1 MAITT
6 FGAETPAG
14 SRQSFAASDAPLPDG
29 SQPVGPRLGG
39 SGSGGPHRAGSG
51 VSSAASAA
59 AGSPVFSKYRLV
71 ARLGSGGMAEVF
83 LALSGAPQS
92 GLSKLVVLKVLR
104 PDLAPAERADF
115 ARMFYDEGRL
125 AMRLSHP
132 NIVQAHEVGAE
143 DTFSFIAMEYL
154 EGQALSAV
162 QERGWRSVP
171 GVSLEMQLH
180 VLCQVLEGL
189 EYAHSLTD
197 YSGQRLDIV
206 HRDVSPQNVFVTY
219 SGHTKLVDFG
229 IAKTLDSNSKT
240 AAGVVKG
247 KVRYMAPEQ
256 VRCGRVDHR
265 ADLFSV
271 GVMLWEA
278 IARRSMHGNA
288 SLYEVVGRLVNGEL
302 PALRDAVPQVDR
314 HLERVV
320 ARALAL
326 DPNARYEDAGALRD
340 ELLVFLDARRKVSS
354 RDIGERVARLFEPER
369 EAIGK
374 VIWQAMNDVP
384 SEELLA
390 RVNAARVLA
399 ELPWASTNSV
409 RPGGTDRVTAA
420 ALPTRGPATVPIDP
434 STALGAR
441 SPSPAREEG
450 SGVSPHIVDAAR
462 SADAVRSGAA
472 RSAAGELS
480 SDRSPSPKRRRAL
493 WLLAIGAGLV
503 ALLAAL
509 GTPLTAGTREPTIV
523 DVPAPV
529 TRVRLNLQATPA
541 SARFVLD
548 GQALDSNPYRGERA
562 LDAFPHTLEVSAEG
576 HQRRSIEVRLER
588 DLDLEVRLAEEP
600 PRASAASAP
609 SSVVPAP
616 RAGAP
621 SPPAPSPRG
630 AAPRASREPHA
641 AAPARR
647 MPDNVRSA
655 SAPAAS
661 SNASRSADDIY
672 PDEPLPAPKPA
683 PLEEY

>member
-1 MAITT
+1 
-6 FGAETPAG
+6 
-14 SRQSFAASDAPLPDG
+14 
-29 SQPVGPRLGG
+29 
-39 SGSGGPHRAGSG
+39 
-51 VSSAASAA
+51 
-59 AGSPVFSKYRLV
+59 
-71 ARLGSGGMAEVF
+71 
-83 LALSGAPQS
+83 
-92 GLSKLVVLKVLR
+92 
-104 PDLAPAERADF
+104 
-115 ARMFYDEGRL
+115 
-125 AMRLSHP
+125 LSHP

-189 EYAHSLTD
+189 EYAHGLTD

-278 IARRSMHGNA
+278 IARRGMHGNA

-326 DPNARYEDAGALRD
+326 DPDARYDDAGALRD
-340 ELLVFLDARRKVSS
+340 ELLTFLDGRRKVSS
-354 RDIGERVARLFEPER
+354 RELGERVARLFEPER

-409 RPGGTDRVTAA
+409 RAGGTDRMTAA
-420 ALPTRGPATVPIDP
+420 APLPSRAAAAALDP
-434 STALGAR
+434 SPVA
-441 SPSPAREEG
+441 PSPHREREEA
-450 SGVSPHIVDAAR
+450 SGVSAHIADAIREAEATRPTDAAR
-462 SADAVRSGAA
+462 AASGTRSK
-472 RSAAGELS
+472 
-480 SDRSPSPKRRRAL
+480 DKPPSPIRRRAP
-493 WLLAIGAGLV
+493 WLIAIGGGLV
-503 ALLAAL
+503 ALLAVL
-509 GTPLTAGTREPTIV
+509 GRPLTAGTREPVIV

-529 TRVRLNLQATPA
+529 TRVRLNLQATPP

-548 GQALDSNPYRGERA
+548 GQALDSNPYQGERA
-562 LDAFPHTLEVSAEG
+562 MDAFPHTLEVNAEG
-576 HQRRSIEVRLER
+576 HQRRSIEVHLNR
-588 DLDLEVRLAEEP
+588 DLDLDVRLAEEA
-600 PRASAASAP
+600 PRRPSAAPQSSDEPASDAVSKAGVRSASTASP
-609 SSVVPAP
+609 RESPPVARDPRNGVPERRVP
-616 RAGAP
+616 EPVRAART
-621 SPPAPSPRG
+621 PAPSP
-630 AAPRASREPHA
+630 AASRS
-641 AAPARR
+641 
-647 MPDNVRSA
+647 VSRSV
-655 SAPAAS
+655 SPS
-661 SNASRSADDIY
+661 VSPSADDIY
-672 PDEPLPAPKPA
+672 PDDPLPAPKPV
-683 PLEEY
+683 PLEAY

>member
-6 FGAETPAG
+6 FGADTPSG
-14 SRQSFAASDAPLPDG
+14 SRQSFAASDAALP
-29 SQPVGPRLGG
+29 GG
-39 SGSGGPHRAGSG
+39 SVSGSPGSGNPISGGPVAGSS
-51 VSSAASAA
+51 V
-59 AGSPVFSKYRLV
+59 AGGAPVFSKYRLV

-83 LALSGAPQS
+83 LALSGAHQS

-189 EYAHSLTD
+189 EYAHGLTD
-197 YSGQRLDIV
+197 YAGQRLDIV

-302 PALRDAVPQVDR
+302 PALRDAVPSVDR
-314 HLERVV
+314 HLERLV
-320 ARALAL
+320 ARALAV
-326 DPNARYEDAGALRD
+326 DPDARYDDAGALRE
-340 ELLVFLDARRKVSS
+340 ELLAFLDGRRKVSS
-354 RDIGERVARLFEPER
+354 RELGERVARLFEPER

-390 RVNAARVLA
+390 RVNAARMLA

-409 RPGGTDRVTAA
+409 RATGTDRVTAA
-420 ALPTRGPATVPIDP
+420 APLPNRVTTALDP
-434 STALGAR
+434 SAAGFGA
-441 SPSPAREEG
+441 PSANRERDEG
-450 SGVSPHIVDAAR
+450 SGVSAHVVDATR
-462 SADAVRSGAA
+462 
-472 RSAAGELS
+472 AAGATRAANGTRAA
-480 SDRSPSPKRRRAL
+480 DGTRPKDSPPPSTLRRRAP
-493 WLLAIGAGLV
+493 WLIGLGGGLV
-503 ALLAAL
+503 ALLAVL
-509 GTPLTAGTREPTIV
+509 GRPLTAGTREPTIV

-529 TRVRLNLQATPA
+529 TRVRLNLQATPP

-548 GQALDSNPYRGERA
+548 GQALDANPYRGERA
-562 LDAFPHTLEVSAEG
+562 MDAFSHTLEVSADG
-576 HQRRSIEVRLER
+576 HQRRSIEVHLNR
-588 DLDLEVRLAEEP
+588 DLDLDVRLAEEP
-600 PRASAASAP
+600 PPRPITGAAVPAASTEPARAP
-609 SSVVPAP
+609 AARSAP
-616 RAGAP
+616 T
-621 SPPAPSPRG
+621 PSPRVDPRPPRS
-630 AAPRASREPHA
+630 AAPP
-641 AAPARR
+641 RR
-647 MPDNVRSA
+647 VPESVR
-655 SAPAAS
+655 AAS
-661 SNASRSADDIY
+661 SPPSSQRASSQSADDIY
-672 PDEPLPAPKPA
+672 PDDPLPAPKPA
-683 PLEEY
+683 PLEAY